1 MLDQPSEQQPCKH
14 VHIFQRS
21 ITKHHPPAKRSCR
34 RLPRAGASNSAV
46 LTGSLDIE
54 HLMMKCAKGHV
65 PLSASMYEIWKVVCS
80 IEIFDF
86 KVHAS
91 DWDQL
96 FVAGDDDCLR
106 FETSLCIALKF
117 ST

>member
-1 MLDQPSEQQPCKH
+1 M
-14 VHIFQRS
+14 
-21 ITKHHPPAKRSCR
+21 
-34 RLPRAGASNSAV
+34 
-46 LTGSLDIE
+46 LTGSHNIE

-65 PLSASMYEIWKVVCS
+65 PLSASIYEIQKVVCS

-86 KVHAS
+86 KVNAL

-96 FVAGDDDCLR
+96 FITKDDDYLR

-117 ST
+117 LTQVVP